1 MCGASP
7 ISATRMVVVSTGLA
21 EAFGMLPV
29 ALAGEGAG
37 MHMKEKRR
45 QEKFSVQERALKGT
59 EKKDL
64 GSFC

>member
-1 MCGASP
+1 M
-7 ISATRMVVVSTGLA
+7 A
-21 EAFGMLPV
+21 EAFGMLPVLV

-37 MHMKEKRR
+37 MHMDEKRR
-45 QEKFSVQERALKGT
+45 HRKNLVCRKELLRALT

>member
-1 MCGASP
+1 MS
-7 ISATRMVVVSTGLA
+7 

-45 QEKFSVQERALKGT
+45 HRKNLVCRKELLRALRNRI
-59 EKKDL
+59 
-64 GSFC
+64 